1 MAKSKDEYTV
11 TVYDYNHMRHSSHK
25 TIAVSVKQAI
35 NNVAH
40 RLGVHFCL
48 DRPYYTDAHS
58 SIGVT
63 VVECSDKVVMFL

>member
-11 TVYDYNHMRHSSHK
+11 TVYDYNSKSHRNYR

-35 NNVAH
+35 NNVAY

-48 DRPYYTDAHS
+48 DRPYYKDAHN

-63 VVECSDKVVMFL
+63 VVESSDKVVMFL